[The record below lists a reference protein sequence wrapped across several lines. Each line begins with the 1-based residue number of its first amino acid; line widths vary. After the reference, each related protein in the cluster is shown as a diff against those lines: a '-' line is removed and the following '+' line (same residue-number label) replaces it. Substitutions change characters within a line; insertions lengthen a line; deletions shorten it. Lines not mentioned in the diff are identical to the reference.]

1 MEGVEGVE
9 GGYAIYN
16 IYVKKAQGRARA
28 RILKSSLMRAF
39 YRNTLEKARPC
50 APLRPS
56 LTIHVLYV

>member
-28 RILKSSLMRAF
+28 RILKSSLRLHSF
-39 YRNTLEKARPC
+39 
-50 APLRPS
+50 
-56 LTIHVLYV
+56 LTYIYYFIYHI